1 MQQVIQDQLTLQ
13 HCKLDETNQILI
25 LENFLDSKLVN
36 NFYEFVIKSDLWEN
50 NGDGEWNHRSIN
62 VKSMPDDVREFVLD
76 YRIKVKNKILDF
88 FSITDNLYCDIFQF
102 VRWRVGNRLYPP
114 HADAEYASGKI
125 HPFNYRN
132 YSAITYLNDNY
143 KGGEIYFTEFDNFK
157 PKLTPGTLVIFPT
170 TLKYTHGVTE
180 VEQGER
186 YTIASFFTFDQ
197 TRHDGYK
204 I

>member
-1 MQQVIQDQLTLQ
+1 M
-13 HCKLDETNQILI
+13 ENNQILI
-25 LENFLDSKLVN
+25 LENYLTQELVDK
-36 NFYEFVIKSDLWEN
+36 FYEFVRSTHLWEN
-50 NGDGEWNHRSIN
+50 NNDGVWNHRSIN
-62 VKSMPDDVREFVLD
+62 IKSMPDDICESVLD
-76 YRIKVKNKILDF
+76 YRIKVKDKILDF
-88 FSITDNLYCDIFQF
+88 FSITDELYCDIFQF
-102 VRWRVGNRLYPP
+102 VRWRIGDQLYPP
-114 HADAEYASGKI
+114 HADAEYVSGKI
-125 HPFNYRN
+125 HPFSYRN

-157 PKLTPGTLVIFPT
+157 PKLEPGTLVIFPT